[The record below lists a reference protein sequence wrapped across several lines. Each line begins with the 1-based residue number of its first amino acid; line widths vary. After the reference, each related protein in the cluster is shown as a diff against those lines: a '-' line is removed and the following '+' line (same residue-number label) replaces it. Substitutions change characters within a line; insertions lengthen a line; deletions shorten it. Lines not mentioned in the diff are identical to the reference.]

1 MIDLHCHVLPG
12 IDDGPATLKDAVALG
27 RAQEELGVTTVVATP
42 HVSWD
47 FPEVTA
53 AVIARGV
60 AEVNAAFAREG
71 IAVTVVAGAEVALT
85 RAVELSDAELAE
97 LRLGAGPWLLLE
109 PPHSPAATAGTEAAI
124 VSLLHRG
131 HHLVIAHPER
141 CPAFLTNRVALERLV
156 HGGALTS
163 LTAGALTGR
172 FGRDA
177 RRYAVGLIA
186 DGLAHDVASDA
197 HGPQLR
203 RPPGMAADVED
214 AGYGALTDWLCRAVP
229 EAIIAGTALPSRPAV
244 EPPRRGTLARLLK
257 RA

>member
-12 IDDGPATLKDAVALG
+12 IDDGPATLEDALALG
-27 RAQEELGVTTVVATP
+27 RAQEALGITTIVATP

-71 IAVTVVAGAEVALT
+71 IAVTVTAGAEVALT
-85 RAVELSDAELAE
+85 RAVELSDAELDA
-97 LRLGAGPWLLLE
+97 LCLGAGQWLLLE

-131 HHLVIAHPER
+131 HQLVIAHPER
-141 CPAFLTNRVALERLV
+141 CPAFLSNRAALERLV
-156 HGGALTS
+156 NGGALTS

-177 RRYAVGLIA
+177 RRYAVGMIA

-197 HGPQLR
+197 HGISPR
-203 RPPGMAADVED
+203 RPPGMAAELDE
-214 AGYGALTDWLCRAVP
+214 AGYGGLTDWLCRGVP
-229 EAIIAGTALPSRPAV
+229 DAIIAGSALPARPAV
-244 EPPRRGTLARLLK
+244 EPPRRGPLARLLK